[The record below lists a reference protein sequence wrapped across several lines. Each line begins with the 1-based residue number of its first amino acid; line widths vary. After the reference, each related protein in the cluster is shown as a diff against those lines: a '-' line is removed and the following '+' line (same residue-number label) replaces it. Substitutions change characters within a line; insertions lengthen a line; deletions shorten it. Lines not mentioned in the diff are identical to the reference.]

1 MAESNQITLARAAA
15 ALNPEEASIHSEEH
29 FAYDFDRVL
38 ELKDRVS
45 LIVGDDTLHVE
56 ERKKWTL
63 QRPSYHQSR
72 LQRWCGIPSPKVP
85 GLIDIPFYNLL
96 WAAIEEDTYIVIE
109 YTVEMSKAKLEVRKL
124 KFALGQVSKVKCRAF
139 IDGLLS
145 RAYGRAQ
152 RQRRAKVLVNPHAG
166 PGGAVDLWRNAVRP
180 IFEAARM
187 TLDEVT
193 TTRRGE
199 GTEICEALDIDAYDI
214 VVVCSG
220 DGLAYEVFN
229 GFGNRAD
236 ARKAL
241 KKIAVAH
248 IPCGSGN
255 AMSCNLNGSH
265 HPGPSALA
273 VVKGVRTS
281 VDLMSVTQG
290 SQRMLSFLSQSVGI
304 IAEADLATEHM
315 RWLGA
320 RRFDLG
326 VAQRIFS
333 KKVYPCDIA
342 VKVVCQTKDEVK
354 THYKHIELQDPDWI
368 VVDQI
373 VEGAAPAPGSS
384 DPDAGDGLP
393 PLRFGTVNE
402 PIPED
407 WQVFP
412 YNNMGNFYCG
422 NMAWMAPTANFF
434 NAACINDGLM
444 DLVTNDGDIPI
455 FQYAGLMTSV
465 ESGKFFDNPLI
476 SYRKILAYRLIPRN
490 QDDGYISIDGE
501 RTPFEP
507 FQVEVHPGLG
517 TVLSK
522 RGRYEATG
530 PPDWQ
535 KSA

>member
-1 MAESNQITLARAAA
+1 MPKTKL
-15 ALNPEEASIHSEEH
+15 
-29 FAYDFDRVL
+29 VL
-38 ELKDRVS
+38 
-45 LIVGDDTLHVE
+45 G
-56 ERKKWTL
+56 
-63 QRPSYHQSR
+63 
-72 LQRWCGIPSPKVP
+72 KV
-85 GLIDIPFYNLL
+85 
-96 WAAIEEDTYIVIE
+96 
-109 YTVEMSKAKLEVRKL
+109 KL
-124 KFALGQVSKVKCRAF
+124 ALGQVSKVKCRAF
-139 IDGLLS
+139 IDGLLN

-152 RQRRAKVLVNPHAG
+152 RQRRAKVLINPHAG
-166 PGGAVDLWRNAVRP
+166 PGGAVDLWRDSVRP

-193 TTRRGE
+193 TTRPGE
-199 GTEICEALDIDAYDI
+199 GTEICEALDIDAYDV

-241 KKIAVAH
+241 QKIAVAH

-281 VDLMSVTQG
+281 IDLMSITQG
-290 SQRMLSFLSQSVGI
+290 EQRMLSFLSQSVGI

-320 RRFDLG
+320 ARFDLG
-326 VAQRIFS
+326 VVQRIFS
-333 KKVYPCDIA
+333 KKMYPCDVA
-342 VKVVCQTKDEVK
+342 VKVVYQTKDEVK
-354 THYKHIELQDPDWI
+354 AHYKNIETQELGQNI
-368 VVDQI
+368 
-373 VEGAAPAPGSS
+373 EGASLAPGDSN
-384 DPDAGDGLP
+384 PDAGDGLP
-393 PLRFGTVNE
+393 PLRFGTVNG
-402 PIPED
+402 PIPND

-422 NMAWMAPTANFF
+422 NMAWMAPSANFF
-434 NAACINDGLM
+434 NAACINDGMM

-455 FQYAGLMTSV
+455 FQYAGLMLSV

-490 QDDGYISIDGE
+490 QEDGYISIDGE
-501 RTPFEP
+501 RIPFEP

-522 RGRYEATG
+522 RGRYEANG

-535 KSA
+535 KGA